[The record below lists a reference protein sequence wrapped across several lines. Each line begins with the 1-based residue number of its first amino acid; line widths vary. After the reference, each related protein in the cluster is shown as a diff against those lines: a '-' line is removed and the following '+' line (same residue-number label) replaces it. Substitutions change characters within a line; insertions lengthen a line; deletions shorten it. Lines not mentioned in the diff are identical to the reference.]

1 MEKYNKMAENFLK
14 EMIPYQTVNKPGNEK
29 PLARFIADQL
39 EAEGFAVEIQE
50 IAENRANVVAR
61 MGDSDRKVI
70 LSGHLDVV
78 PAGDG
83 WSVEPFAVTEQEGK
97 LYGRG
102 TCDMKGG
109 IAAMMAA
116 AIKIKREGRLADAE
130 LVLAFVADEE
140 IDGTGTKHFA
150 AGFEKGRDNLVVLG
164 EPTGNQIFVAHRGV
178 VRLRIV
184 IKGRQCHSGCPGD
197 GINALTM
204 MGRFLVGVDRLN
216 QKKQGLVQPILPAP
230 TVAAT
235 RAGGGIRDNVVP
247 GTAEVILDFRTVPG
261 DTAKMLMAE
270 TDALLNE
277 ALEGMGGTWT
287 IEPFIDVLPGMT
299 PVHADSVQVARAAY
313 RNACN
318 ADAHIGYFA
327 ACCDMSCFTSH
338 GFDTIIMGPGDIAQ
352 AHTLDEYVEREQLS
366 MAVSIYEQ
374 IVLEFQSRGEGRGHD
389 KEI

>member
-1 MEKYNKMAENFLK
+1 MEKYDKMAEKFLR
-14 EMIPYQTVNKPGNEK
+14 EMVPYQTVNEPGNEK
-29 PLARFIADQL
+29 PLALFIAGQL

-61 MGDSDRKVI
+61 LGASDRKVI

-83 WSVEPFAVTEQEGK
+83 WSVEPFVVAEQKGR

-116 AIKIKREGRLADAE
+116 AIKIKREGSLADAE

-140 IDGTGTKHFA
+140 IDGTGTKFFA
-150 AGFEKGRDNLVVLG
+150 KSFEKGSDNLVVLG
-164 EPTGNQIFVAHRGV
+164 EPTENQIFVAHRGV
-178 VRLRIV
+178 VRLRVAIR
-184 IKGRQCHSGCPGD
+184 GRQCHSGRPED

-204 MGRFLVGVDRLN
+204 LGKFLVEVDRLN
-216 QKKQGLVQPILPAP
+216 QKKRELVQPILPAP
-230 TVAAT
+230 TVVVT
-235 RAGGGIRDNVVP
+235 RAKGGIKDNVVP
-247 GTAEVILDFRTVPG
+247 GDAEVILDFRTVPG
-261 DTAKMLMAE
+261 DTAEKLIAE
-270 TDALLNE
+270 TNEVLNRAL
-277 ALEGMGGTWT
+277 GDMGGTWT

-299 PVHADSVQVARAAY
+299 PTDADSVQVAKAAY
-313 RNACN
+313 RNVCN
-318 ADAHIGYFA
+318 TDARIDYFT

-338 GFDTIIMGPGDIAQ
+338 GFDTIIMGPGNIAQ
-352 AHTLDEYVEREQLS
+352 AHTLDEYVEQEQLS

-374 IVLEFQSRGEGRGHD
+374 IVLKFQSKGKGER
-389 KEI
+389 I

>member
-1 MEKYNKMAENFLK
+1 METYDKMAEHLLR
-14 EMIPYQTVNKPGNEK
+14 EMVPYQTVNEPGNEK
-29 PLARFIADQL
+29 PLAGFIAGRL

-61 MGDSDRKVI
+61 IGDSDRKVI

-83 WSVEPFAVTEQEGK
+83 WSVEPFMVTEQEGR

-140 IDGTGTKHFA
+140 INGTGTKHFA
-150 AGFEKGRDNLVVLG
+150 ACFEKGRDNLVVLG
-164 EPTGNQIFVAHRGV
+164 EPTENQIFVAHRGV
-178 VRLRIV
+178 VRLRIA
-184 IKGRQCHSGCPGD
+184 IKGKQCHSGRPED

-204 MGRFLVGVDRLN
+204 MGRFLVEVERLN
-216 QKKQGLVQPILPAP
+216 QKKQGLIQQILPPP

-235 RAGGGIRDNVVP
+235 RAKGGIKDNVVP
-247 GTAEVILDFRTVPG
+247 GTAEVVLDFRTVPG
-261 DTAKMLMAE
+261 DTAEALMAE
-270 TDALLNE
+270 TDAVLNK
-277 ALEGMGGTWT
+277 ALEGMGVTWT

-313 RNACN
+313 RNVCN
-318 ADAHIGYFA
+318 TDAGIGYFT
-327 ACCDMSCFTSH
+327 ACCDMSCFTAH

-366 MAVSIYEQ
+366 MAVLIYEQ
-374 IVLEFQSRGEGRGHD
+374 IILEFQSRRRGE
-389 KEI
+389 KA